1 MLINEVTSSSPSPV
15 QLIAIIKQVIGRMR
29 DTGVHSALPTQ
40 SLLKIL
46 RNNGVVLS
54 LDDLQQMSQ
63 RPPLNNMISDVSK
76 HEVTFADMKQN
87 QPDEQPAE
95 VAKDTRSKLAKSV
108 LKK

>member
-1 MLINEVTSSSPSPV
+1 MLINEVTNSNPSPV
-15 QLIAIIKQVIGRMR
+15 QLIAIIKQVIGRMQ
-29 DTGVHSALPTQ
+29 DTGVHSSLPTN

-76 HEVTFADMKQN
+76 HEVTFKDMGQN
-87 QPDEQPAE
+87 HSNKQPAD
-95 VAKDTRSKLAKSV
+95 VAADTRSKLAKSV